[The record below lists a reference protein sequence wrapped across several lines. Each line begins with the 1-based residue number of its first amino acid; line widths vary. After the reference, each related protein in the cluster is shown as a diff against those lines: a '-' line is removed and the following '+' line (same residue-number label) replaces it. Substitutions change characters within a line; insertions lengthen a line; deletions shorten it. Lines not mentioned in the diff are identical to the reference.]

1 MPLAQEDRRHGGGEE
16 AVKPTLT
23 AALLLAL
30 CSVTLAADEAKTQA
44 EQRVRLAARLIADSP
59 AAQRIQASGN
69 AAAVS
74 HLDEGRL
81 HLSVAEEAFKAGD
94 YARAR
99 RTADEALQH
108 LGMARRLV
116 PDAPSRQLMLRQRH
130 EQQLASME
138 RLIEAWRTRAG
149 AASDNAL
156 LDATGLA
163 GQARR
168 LGEEQRY
175 EESLQTLALTERRV
189 LDGLSRVMASR
200 ELDYTARAAT
210 PAEDYQLEMAR
221 HSALAE
227 LVPLALRELQPAAD
241 ARALIERYLQSSKAL
256 HAQAQQRFEAGDTAS
271 ALATL
276 RSASSYVERALNAA
290 GVVTPGPTDTRIG
303 SN

>member
-1 MPLAQEDRRHGGGEE
+1 MTRSI
-16 AVKPTLT
+16 T

-30 CSVTLAADEAKTQA
+30 CSAVLAADDAKTQA

-69 AAAVS
+69 AVAVS

-81 HLSVAEEAFKAGD
+81 HLSLAEEAFKAGD

-99 RTADEALQH
+99 KTADDALQH

-138 RLIEAWRTRAG
+138 RLIEAWRVRAG
-149 AASDNAL
+149 SANDNAL
-156 LDATGLA
+156 LDAIGLVS
-163 GQARR
+163 QARR

-175 EESLQTLALTERRV
+175 EESLQVLAATERRV
-189 LDGLSRVMASR
+189 LDGIGRVLGSR
-200 ELDYTARAAT
+200 ELDYSARAAT
-210 PAEDYQLEMAR
+210 PAEAYQLEMAR

-227 LVPLALRELQPAAD
+227 LLPLALRELQPRPD
-241 ARALIERYLQSSKAL
+241 ARALIERYLQSGRAL
-256 HAQAQQRFEAGDTAS
+256 HAQALLRFEGGDSAG

-276 RSASSYVERALNAA
+276 RSASTYVERALNAA
-290 GVVTPGPTDTRIG
+290 GVVTPTPTDGTG

>member
-1 MPLAQEDRRHGGGEE
+1 MKRA
-16 AVKPTLT
+16 LT
-23 AALLLAL
+23 AALLLLAL
-30 CSVTLAADEAKTQA
+30 CSAALAADDAKTQA

-69 AAAVS
+69 ATAVS

-81 HLSVAEEAFKAGD
+81 HLSVADEALKAGD
-94 YARAR
+94 YAKAR
-99 RTADEALQH
+99 KTADDALQH

-116 PDAPSRQLMLRQRH
+116 PDAPAHQLVLRQRH

-138 RLIEAWRTRAG
+138 RLIEAWRVRAG
-149 AASDNAL
+149 AASNSAL
-156 LDATGLA
+156 LDATGLV

-175 EESLQTLALTERRV
+175 DESLQTLALTERRV
-189 LDGLSRVMASR
+189 LDGLGRAMASR

-210 PAEDYQLEMAR
+210 PAEAYQLEMTR

-227 LVPLALRELQPAAD
+227 LVPLALREMQPRAD
-241 ARALIERYLQSSKAL
+241 ARALIERYLLSGKAL
-256 HAQAQQRFEAGDTAS
+256 HAQALQRFEAGDAAT

-276 RSASSYVERALNAA
+276 RSASGYVERALNAA
-290 GVVTPGPTDTRIG
+290 GVVTPNPTDGNG

>member
-1 MPLAQEDRRHGGGEE
+1 MKALRQHLA
-16 AVKPTLT
+16 

-30 CSVTLAADEAKTQA
+30 CNAGHAADDAKTQA
-44 EQRVRLAARLIADSP
+44 EQRVRLATRLIADSP

-69 AAAVS
+69 AVAVS

-81 HLSVAEEAFKAGD
+81 HLSVADDALKAGD
-94 YARAR
+94 YPKARK
-99 RTADEALQH
+99 TADDALHH

-116 PDAPSRQLMLRQRH
+116 PDAPLRQLMLRQRH
-130 EQQLASME
+130 EQQLASTE
-138 RLIEAWRTRAG
+138 RLIETWRVRAG
-149 AASDNAL
+149 ARAGNDNAL

-163 GQARR
+163 GRARMM
-168 LGEEQRY
+168 GNEQRY
-175 EESLQTLALTERRV
+175 EESLQTLAATERHL
-189 LDGLSRVMASR
+189 LDGMSRAFGSR
-200 ELDYTARAAT
+200 ELDYSARDAT
-210 PAEDYQLEMAR
+210 PAEAYHLEMAR

-227 LVPLALRELQPAAD
+227 LVPLALRELQPRPQ

-256 HAQAQQRFEAGDTAS
+256 HAQAQRRLEDGDAAS

-290 GVVTPGPTDTRIG
+290 GVVTPAPTDGSG